1 LVAVLAVLHARS
13 VAVRER
19 LAALVHPAA
28 LVLAGVQTL
37 GLVVATALVAVVVAA
52 LVVAALVVAAL
63 VVAAL
68 AVAVVVAVAVA
79 AVAVQVRAA
88 WPRLIR
94 HSQRLAALPRTTVPT
109 AL

>member
-1 LVAVLAVLHARS
+1 

-52 LVVAALVVAAL
+52 LVVAALVMAAL
-63 VVAAL
+63 
-68 AVAVVVAVAVA
+68 AVAVA